1 MIPLR
6 VLVFRR
12 GVFTCVC
19 MCLTFFCSS
28 FLNVFSFFH
37 RRHKKSDSSFAR
49 ERDAFYIPNQKTK
62 KKLKKKKTK
71 RIKNDVLLF
80 DDDRDDSFDDRCFS
94 AKTTSFFFFIR
105 FFFFFF
111 FFFVFFRE
119 TIFSPGGDFR

>member
-6 VLVFRR
+6 VVVFR
-12 GVFTCVC
+12 GCIH
-19 MCLTFFCSS
+19 MCLHVFDLKCSS
-28 FLNVFSFFH
+28 FEPFFSFVIVVT
-37 RRHKKSDSSFAR
+37 KKAILPSRA
-49 ERDAFYIPNQKTK
+49 RDAFYSESEDA
-62 KKLKKKKTK
+62 KKLKKKTK

-80 DDDRDDSFDDRCFS
+80 ARRDFNDDSFDDRCFS

-111 FFFVFFRE
+111 VFRE